1 MFLDIHGHSVDKGI
15 FTYAPMPDSEK
26 DRVYVERLPKILDN
40 LSPYFSLYNCE
51 FQNQKKKKNCARL
64 ALYRDFNL
72 LDSYTIESSCFGF
85 ERKDYNSTNKKYE
98 IQQFKI

>member
-15 FTYAPMPDSEK
+15 FIYAPLPDTENEK
-26 DRVYVERLPKILDN
+26 TYVERFPKILDSY
-40 LSPYFSLYNCE
+40 SPYFSFENCD
-51 FQNQKKKKNCARL
+51 FQNQKQKRNCARL

-85 ERKDYNSTNKKYE
+85 QSKE
-98 IQQFKI
+98 